1 MDELTFRDRH
11 GIEIFVRRWPTANAV
26 GAVVISHGASEHS
39 GRYDR
44 FARALNDAGLHTYAI
59 DHRGHGRARAR
70 RARVG
75 MGPPGGA
82 ALVDDLDHVVDLAR
96 DDGADLPVL
105 LFAHSLGSLIGL
117 AYLTRHS
124 DRLAGAVLCGFPA
137 SLVDLPVLGE
147 ALGTITDEATR
158 DTPVDALS
166 AFNDPF
172 EPARTR
178 FDWLSRDDA
187 EVDAYLADPLCGDDM
202 PLTQGFVADLFGVVG
217 DAVGP
222 TALAAITCPVF
233 VIAGDRDPSGAM
245 GENPKALEAALLDAG
260 VTVERRLYPGARHEL
275 LNETNRDEVTA
286 DVIAWL
292 RARRTLRSL
301 TRGSGAGSLRPVRP
315 RCRRRRL
322 PAVPHL
328 PVAALAAQLHARPR
342 AGTRS
347 RAAGRRTAGRRVVLS
362 GSSPS
367 SAMRRAAL
375 DERAALAVAAEAERL
390 EPRHRRG
397 S

>member
-44 FARALNDAGLHTYAI
+44 FARALNDAGLHAYAI
-59 DHRGHGRARAR
+59 DHRGHGRTAGATGKGR
-70 RARVG
+70 

-172 EPARTR
+172 EPARTQ

-202 PLTQGFVADLFGVVG
+202 PLTQGFVADLFGIVG

-245 GENPKALEAALLDAG
+245 GENPKALEAALRDAG

-292 RARRTLRSL
+292 RAR
-301 TRGSGAGSLRPVRP
+301 P
-315 RCRRRRL
+315 R
-322 PAVPHL
+322 
-328 PVAALAAQLHARPR
+328 
-342 AGTRS
+342 
-347 RAAGRRTAGRRVVLS
+347 
-362 GSSPS
+362 
-367 SAMRRAAL
+367 
-375 DERAALAVAAEAERL
+375 
-390 EPRHRRG
+390 
-397 S
+397 